1 MATEKDFSRPRTTS
15 GHIAEHVNAFTMPG
29 EIDLVTGKPVKNK
42 ERELLTALTPEEK
55 AAQKAARAAEK
66 EAKRAA
72 KKSGKAKGAAA
83 DGDDGKADAVEDVSD
98 AIAKLTAGGTREP
111 ELLSGQQMLAKQ
123 RAVTGVL
130 ASNPTSTDVK
140 IEKFSV
146 TVAGQ
151 PLLDDATLELNVGTR
166 YGFIGQNG
174 SGKTNVLNAIA
185 LREIPIP
192 DHIDLYHLHAEAE
205 PTERSA
211 IESVVDHVTEEIVRL
226 EAAQDLIIETSGVED
241 ERLEA
246 ISDRLSEL
254 DPDTFEFEARKILV
268 GLGFSND
275 TVPMERATKDMSG
288 GWRMRVSLAK
298 ALFAAPTLLLLDEP
312 TNHLDLESCVWLEE
326 HLSHYKKCLFVVS
339 HSQDFL
345 NTVCNKI
352 VWLHDRD
359 LKYYGGNYATFCAQV
374 EAEEKIQ
381 LKLYEKQQA
390 DMAKLADYV
399 EANHANGKA
408 KSAASKDKVLNKIK
422 SEAVAKPKLREN
434 TFTFEFPDCD
444 KLPSPVLPFDGV
456 CFAYSGQK
464 SDYLY
469 EDLDIGV
476 DCDSRIALVGPNGCG
491 KSTLLK
497 LMAGELTPTQGDVK
511 PHPSLLIGRY
521 NQHSAEQLDPGKT
534 VFGFFKS
541 AYPNSPS
548 FKRTDEY
555 WRSWLD
561 RFGLTTKMQN
571 TKIGCLSD
579 GQKSRIVFA
588 MINMRNPNLLLLDEP
603 TNHLDVDA
611 IDGLANAV
619 KKFNGGVVLVSHDF
633 RLIDQ
638 VADQIWVCENKKVT
652 VWKGTIRE
660 YKTKLAK
667 AMGYSHI

>member
-469 EDLDIGV
+469 ENLDIGV

-667 AMGYSHI
+667 AMGYTHI

>member
-83 DGDDGKADAVEDVSD
+83 DGDDGKADAAEDVSD

-456 CFAYSGQK
+456 CFAYSGEK

-469 EDLDIGV
+469 ENLDIGV

>member
-1 MATEKDFSRPRTTS
+1 MAP
-15 GHIAEHVNAFTMPG
+15 

-42 ERELLTALTPEEK
+42 ERELLSALTPEDK

-72 KKSGKAKGAAA
+72 KKSGKGGSKGKGGG
-83 DGDDGKADAVEDVSD
+83 DGDDEGSGDKGTDGVEDLSD
-98 AIAKLTAGGTREP
+98 AIAKLTTAGAKEP
-111 ELLSGQQMLAKQ
+111 ELLSSQQMLAKQ

-130 ASNPTSTDVK
+130 ASNPSSADTK

-151 PLLDDATLELNVGTR
+151 CLLDDATLELNVGTR

-185 LREIPIP
+185 LREIPVP
-192 DHIDLYHLHAEAE
+192 DHVDLYHLHAEAE
-205 PTERSA
+205 PTDRTAVEA
-211 IESVVDHVTEEIVRL
+211 VVDHVTDEIKRL
-226 EAAQDLIIETSGVED
+226 EQAQDLIIETSGVED
-241 ERLEA
+241 ERLEV
-246 ISDRLSEL
+246 INDRLAEL
-254 DPDTFEFEARKILV
+254 DPDTFEFEARKILS
-268 GLGFSND
+268 GLGFSNK
-275 TVPMERATKDMSG
+275 TVPMERQTKDMSG

-312 TNHLDLESCVWLEE
+312 TNHLDLEACVWLEE
-326 HLSHYKKCLFVVS
+326 HLSHYKKCLLVVS

-352 VWLHDRD
+352 VWLHDFD
-359 LKYYGGNYATFCAQV
+359 LKYYSGNYQTFCTQV

-408 KSAASKDKVLNKIK
+408 KSAASKDKVLTKIK
-422 SEAVAKPKLREN
+422 SEAVTKPKLKEN

-444 KLPSPVLPFDGV
+444 KLPSPVLPFDSV
-456 CFAYSGQK
+456 CFAYSGEK
-464 SDYLY
+464 TDYLY
-469 EDLDIGV
+469 ENLDIGV

-497 LMAGELTPTQGDVK
+497 LMAGELRPTKGDVK

-521 NQHSAEQLDPGKT
+521 NQHSAEQLDPEKT

-541 AYPNSPS
+541 TYPNSTS
-548 FKRTDEY
+548 FKRTDEF
-555 WRSWLD
+555 WRAWLD
-561 RFGLTTKMQN
+561 RFGLDTKMQN

-611 IDGLANAV
+611 IDGLANAII
-619 KKFNGGVVLVSHDF
+619 KFNGGVVLVSHDF

-638 VADQIWVCENKKVT
+638 VADTIWVCEDRKVSKWT
-652 VWKGTIRE
+652 GTIRE

>member
-1 MATEKDFSRPRTTS
+1 
-15 GHIAEHVNAFTMPG
+15 MPG

-205 PTERSA
+205 PTERTA

-469 EDLDIGV
+469 ENLDIGV

>member
-1 MATEKDFSRPRTTS
+1 MAP
-15 GHIAEHVNAFTMPG
+15 

-42 ERELLTALTPEEK
+42 ERELLSALTPEEK

-72 KKSGKAKGAAA
+72 KKSGKGGSKGKGGG
-83 DGDDGKADAVEDVSD
+83 DGDDEGSGDKGTDGVEDLSD
-98 AIAKLTAGGTREP
+98 AIAKLTTAGAKEP
-111 ELLSGQQMLAKQ
+111 ELLSSQQMLAKQ

-130 ASNPTSTDVK
+130 ASNPSSADTK

-151 PLLDDATLELNVGTR
+151 CLLDDATLELNVGTR

-185 LREIPIP
+185 LREIPVP
-192 DHIDLYHLHAEAE
+192 DHVDLYHLHAEAE
-205 PTERSA
+205 PTDRTAVEA
-211 IESVVDHVTEEIVRL
+211 VVDHVTDEIKRL
-226 EAAQDLIIETSGVED
+226 EQAQDLIIETSGVED
-241 ERLEA
+241 ERLEV
-246 ISDRLSEL
+246 INDRLAEL
-254 DPDTFEFEARKILV
+254 DPDTFEFEARKILS
-268 GLGFSND
+268 GLGFSNK
-275 TVPMERATKDMSG
+275 TVPMERQTKDMSG

-312 TNHLDLESCVWLEE
+312 TNHLDLEACVWLEE
-326 HLSHYKKCLFVVS
+326 HLSHYKKCLLVVS

-352 VWLHDRD
+352 VWLHDFD
-359 LKYYGGNYATFCAQV
+359 LKYYSGNYQTFCTQV

-408 KSAASKDKVLNKIK
+408 KSAASKDKVLTKIK
-422 SEAVAKPKLREN
+422 SEAVTKPKLKEN

-444 KLPSPVLPFDGV
+444 KLPSPVLPFDSV
-456 CFAYSGQK
+456 CFAYSGEK
-464 SDYLY
+464 TDYLY
-469 EDLDIGV
+469 ENLDIGV

-497 LMAGELTPTQGDVK
+497 LMAGELRPTKGDVK

-521 NQHSAEQLDPGKT
+521 NQHSAEQLDPEKT

-541 AYPNSPS
+541 TYPNSTS
-548 FKRTDEY
+548 FKRTDEF
-555 WRSWLD
+555 WRAWLD
-561 RFGLTTKMQN
+561 RFGLDTKMQN

-611 IDGLANAV
+611 IDGLANAII
-619 KKFNGGVVLVSHDF
+619 KFNGGVVLVSHDF

-638 VADQIWVCENKKVT
+638 VADTIWVCEDRKVSKWT
-652 VWKGTIRE
+652 GTIRE

>member
-1 MATEKDFSRPRTTS
+1 MAP
-15 GHIAEHVNAFTMPG
+15 

-42 ERELLTALTPEEK
+42 ERELLSALTPEDK

-72 KKSGKAKGAAA
+72 KKSGKGGSKGKGGG
-83 DGDDGKADAVEDVSD
+83 DGDDEGSGDKGTDGVEDLSD
-98 AIAKLTAGGTREP
+98 AIAKLTTSGAKEP
-111 ELLSGQQMLAKQ
+111 ELLSSQQMLAKQ

-130 ASNPTSTDVK
+130 ASNPSSADTK

-151 PLLDDATLELNVGTR
+151 CLLDDATLELNVGTR

-185 LREIPIP
+185 LREIPVP
-192 DHIDLYHLHAEAE
+192 DHVDLYHLHAEAE
-205 PTERSA
+205 PTDRTAVEA
-211 IESVVDHVTEEIVRL
+211 VVDHVTDEIKRL
-226 EAAQDLIIETSGVED
+226 EQAQDLIIETSGVED
-241 ERLEA
+241 ERLEV
-246 ISDRLSEL
+246 INDRLAEL
-254 DPDTFEFEARKILV
+254 DPDTFEFEARKILS
-268 GLGFSND
+268 GLGFSNK
-275 TVPMERATKDMSG
+275 TVPMERQTKDMSG

-312 TNHLDLESCVWLEE
+312 TNHLDLEACVWLEE
-326 HLSHYKKCLFVVS
+326 HLSHYKKCLLVVS

-352 VWLHDRD
+352 VWLHDFD
-359 LKYYGGNYATFCAQV
+359 LKYYSGNYQTFCTQV

-408 KSAASKDKVLNKIK
+408 KSAASKDKVLTKIK
-422 SEAVAKPKLREN
+422 SEAVTKPKLKEN

-444 KLPSPVLPFDGV
+444 KLPSPVLPFDSV
-456 CFAYSGQK
+456 CFAYSGEK
-464 SDYLY
+464 TDYLY
-469 EDLDIGV
+469 ENLDIGV

-497 LMAGELTPTQGDVK
+497 LMAGELRPTKGDVK

-521 NQHSAEQLDPGKT
+521 NQHSAEQLDPEKT

-541 AYPNSPS
+541 TYPNSTS
-548 FKRTDEY
+548 FKRTDEF
-555 WRSWLD
+555 WRAWLD
-561 RFGLTTKMQN
+561 RFGLDTKMQN

-611 IDGLANAV
+611 IDGLANAII
-619 KKFNGGVVLVSHDF
+619 KFNGGVVLVSHDF

-638 VADQIWVCENKKVT
+638 VADTIWVCEDRKVSKWT
-652 VWKGTIRE
+652 GTIRE